1 MKLVERDLD
10 RYIRNHSTPESE
22 VLQELDRET
31 NLRSLQ
37 PRMLSG
43 HVQGLILKMIVSM
56 CAPKRI
62 LEIGTF
68 TGYSAIAMASAL
80 DEGAVLHTVDINDEI
95 ADMSRH
101 FIQKAGLEDR
111 IVCHIGSALDIVPS
125 LGEVFDLVFI
135 DGDKRE
141 YREYYDMLFACGA
154 VRSGTILLADNV
166 LWDGKVVDESPKNL
180 KDPYTSGIL
189 SFNESVC
196 HDERVEVVI
205 MPFRDGM
212 SIIKVK

>member
-10 RYIRNHSTPESE
+10 RYICTHSTPESE
-22 VLQELDRET
+22 ILQELDRET
-31 NLRSLQ
+31 NLCSLQ

-43 HVQGLILKMIVSM
+43 HIQGLILKMIVSM
-56 CAPKRI
+56 CAPKRV

-68 TGYSAIAMASAL
+68 TGYSAIAMASVL
-80 DEGAVLHTVDINDEI
+80 DEDAVLHTIDINDEI
-95 ADMSRH
+95 ADIQSR

-111 IVCHIGSALDIVPS
+111 VVTHIGSALDIVPS

-141 YREYYDMLFACGA
+141 YREYYEMLFACGA
-154 VRSGTILLADNV
+154 VRSGTIILADNV
-166 LWDGKVVDESPKNL
+166 LWDGKVVDASPKNL
-180 KDPYTSGIL
+180 KDPFTSGIL
-189 SFNESVC
+189 SFNESVR
-196 HDERVEVVI
+196 HDARVEVVI
-205 MPFRDGM
+205 IPFRDGM

>member
-10 RYIRNHSTPESE
+10 RYIRNHSTPESD

-43 HVQGLILKMIVSM
+43 HIQGLILKMIVSM
-56 CAPKRI
+56 CAPKRV

-80 DEGAVLHTVDINDEI
+80 DENAVLHTIDINDEI
-95 ADMSRH
+95 ADIPSR
-101 FIQKAGLEDR
+101 FIQKTGFEDR
-111 IVCHIGSALDIVPS
+111 IVRHIGSALDIVPL

-180 KDPYTSGIL
+180 KDPYTNGIL
-189 SFNESVC
+189 SFNEFVC

-212 SIIKVK
+212 SIVKVK